1 MRAISEF
8 TSIYLHAGPVDLRK
22 GINGLCMIV
31 DKQLGLNALDGE
43 CLFAF
48 TNRKKNRIR
57 LLYWDKT
64 GFAYWHKHLEED
76 RFRWPKPGSGASVK
90 LSDQELEWLLD
101 GIDLSKLKPHTE
113 KHYKSVV

>member
-1 MRAISEF
+1 MKAISAF
-8 TSIYLHAGPVDLRK
+8 TSIYLHAGAVDLRK

-31 DKQLGLNALDGE
+31 DKQLGLDALAGQ

-48 TNRKKNRIR
+48 TNRKRDRLR

-76 RFRWPKPGSGASVK
+76 RFRWPKAGSESSIQLNA
-90 LSDQELEWLLD
+90 QELEWLLD
-101 GIDLSKLKPHTE
+101 GIDLSKIKPHTE
-113 KHYKSVV
+113 KQYKSVV